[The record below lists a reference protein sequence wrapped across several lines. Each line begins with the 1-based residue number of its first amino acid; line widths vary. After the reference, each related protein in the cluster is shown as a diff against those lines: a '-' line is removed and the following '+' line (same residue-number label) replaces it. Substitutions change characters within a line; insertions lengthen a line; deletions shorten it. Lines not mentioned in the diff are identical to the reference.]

1 MRGFAAIPLS
11 VGLPQWEAPGV
22 ARSYAALPM
31 LTLGLGLP
39 LAASVARGRRKLG
52 LFMACLLIPLGT
64 LLVLTPLLYIAGLV
78 MAWVGHHLGPENAAD
93 VARHTA
99 DFEKIDGDLHA
110 GPLAAYV
117 AFPGGAVLGSVAVL
131 VTFTRRRLTTEPTG

>member
-1 MRGFAAIPLS
+1 M
-11 VGLPQWEAPGV
+11 
-22 ARSYAALPM
+22 
-31 LTLGLGLP
+31 LGLLFSFLFEHDEVAT
-39 LAASVARGRRKLG
+39 LAAVVGRRAWSP
-52 LFMACLLIPLGT
+52 AC
-64 LLVLTPLLYIAGLV
+64 V

-117 AFPGGAVLGSVAVL
+117 AFPVERCSGASPSSSRSHDAG
-131 VTFTRRRLTTEPTG
+131 